1 MSKDNKRELKLDV
14 VQEKTLTEMRDH
26 HPKPYLREKAGALLK
41 IAAGKSVR
49 WVAHQGLLKRRNY
62 KTVMRWLDA
71 YEEAGL
77 GGLYVASGR
86 GRKPAY
92 HP

>member
-1 MSKDNKRELKLDV
+1 MSQNNKRSLELNS
-14 VQEKTLTEMRDH
+14 VQQETLIEMRDH
-26 HPKPYLREKAGALLK
+26 HAKPYLREKAGALLK

-49 WVAHQGLLKRRNY
+49 WVAHYGLLKRRNR

-71 YEEAGL
+71 YESDGL
-77 GGLYVASGR
+77 GGLYMASGR

-92 HP
+92 DP